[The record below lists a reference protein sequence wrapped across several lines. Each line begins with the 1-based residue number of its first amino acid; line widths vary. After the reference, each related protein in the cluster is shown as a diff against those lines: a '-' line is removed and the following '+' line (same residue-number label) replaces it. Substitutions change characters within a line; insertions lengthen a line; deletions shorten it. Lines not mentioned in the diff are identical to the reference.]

1 MQALNEDVLGVCR
14 SFLCVPDQLMLACC
28 SPFLN
33 EQGHDARRR
42 NNARRLL
49 KGVTLSSRAP
59 VSWPDGLEE
68 SLDEVLMW
76 TCRKV
81 IKNMRMSVRYCDDRI
96 VGHFCLALDSD
107 TLFPSFVPDSS
118 GVTTSKGRDTVWLR
132 VQKTRM
138 MNTREVRFKIEPA
151 HWMTKEERRFFA
163 GVF

>member
-14 SFLCVPDQLMLACC
+14 SFLSVPDQLTLAC
-28 SPFLN
+28 SSRFLN
-33 EQGHDARRR
+33 EQGHEARRR
-42 NNARRLL
+42 HNARQLL

-68 SLDEVLMW
+68 SLDEVLRW

-81 IKNMRMSVRYCDDRI
+81 IKHMRMSVRYLDDRI
-96 VGHFCLALDSD
+96 VGHFCLALDND
-107 TLFPSFVPDSS
+107 TLFPRFVPDSS
-118 GVTTSKGRDTVWLR
+118 GVTTSTGRDTVWVR

-138 MNTREVRFKIEPA
+138 MNTGNVRFKIEPA
-151 HWMTKEERRFFA
+151 WWMTKEERRFFA